1 MYHKTK
7 RTLSFT
13 SQQDYNIL
21 HMGAI
26 KKLQLKE
33 PFINPTMPD
42 TMVQQYLTTLPASK
56 YLVLHEVLSSP

>member
-13 SQQDYNIL
+13 SQQDYNTL

-26 KKLQLKE
+26 KKQLKE

-42 TMVQQYLTTLPASK
+42 I
-56 YLVLHEVLSSP
+56 